1 MAKYIPTSMIKS
13 PFDDETMTIFN
24 KARDTSDEYSFPIY
38 LFKPAYTRAPVPYEI
53 IQDPNRTRIEIIVR
67 DDELFKTVSEYLTQM
82 FGPIKGIRGDEI
94 VFWVTNGMYEEY
106 EKARDNVN
114 EAHYI
119 ITEMEEEY
127 ETYPS
132 DELKDKINKGWA
144 NWRNNLVPAKRSYPY
159 DR

>member
-1 MAKYIPTSMIKS
+1 MIKS
-13 PFDDETMTIFN
+13 PFDDATTATFN
-24 KARDTSDEYSFPIY
+24 NARDTSDEHSIPIY
-38 LFKPAYTRAPVPYEI
+38 LCKPSFTRTHTPYRI
-53 IQDPNRTRIEIIVR
+53 VQDHNRTRIEIIVR
-67 DDELFKTVSEYLTQM
+67 DDEFFNTVSEYLTQM
-82 FGPIKGIRGDEI
+82 FGPIKGVRGDE
-94 VFWVTNGMYEEY
+94 VDVWVTNGMHEEY
-106 EKARDNVN
+106 KKACNILN
-114 EAHYI
+114 ETYSI